1 VVLDV
6 VGHVDAFSAPLLRA
20 CLRTQLSRPGLREL
34 VVDLG
39 GVVFLGAAGVSA
51 IVEAARRCRERGLP
65 FRVRAHGRRHV
76 LRPLEAA
83 GVLEGLSVEA
93 DVAALLP
100 LARSVTR
107 AWRRSRRIVLVVALV
122 MTSVIAFVWSHRN
135 DDPMR
140 SLIGLGAVVIA
151 GVPAAP
157 YWAMTACWLAAQLEL
172 PSRLRQLEVPMTLA
186 LPTVVGVPRTAFNVP
201 TPRVADHQNG
211 STPAQP
217 GPATQ
222 RTATDVTPDIVE
234 EWGS

>member
-1 VVLDV
+1 VLCPADLGSPRPAQFLAVNARPRGGQHVVLDV

-20 CLRTQLSRPGLREL
+20 CLRTQLSRAGLREL

-107 AWRRSRRIVLVVALV
+107 A
-122 MTSVIAFVWSHRN
+122 
-135 DDPMR
+135 
-140 SLIGLGAVVIA
+140 
-151 GVPAAP
+151 
-157 YWAMTACWLAAQLEL
+157 
-172 PSRLRQLEVPMTLA
+172 
-186 LPTVVGVPRTAFNVP
+186 
-201 TPRVADHQNG
+201 
-211 STPAQP
+211 
-217 GPATQ
+217 
-222 RTATDVTPDIVE
+222 
-234 EWGS
+234 